1 MKIINKIVSC
11 ILAFMLLAAN
21 FTIGVYAETPKTT
34 NDDYRQYEARV
45 LHDLGIIDADMQTEQ
60 NMSRAEFAGIFT
72 KFMNVNADTAVTMED
87 VADVENEYVYA
98 PSIRLMLDR
107 GYMSLD
113 AKKNFF
119 PSSAVTYA
127 DTAMALVKA
136 LGYEPYVSAKGVNA
150 YGYINCA
157 KQIGIKLT
165 GKSSEDA
172 LTYSDVIHLLFSALE
187 VSLLEPKTYSSNKI
201 EYTNRN
207 GETPLSAW
215 HDIYVTNGILYNIES
230 GTASLSVDSIGKKA
244 VRIGDGIYSVGQ
256 VKAAEFLG
264 YAVKGYYYGGNR
276 TPENEL
282 VSVIPLCGKNKIT
295 SIDAEDIVSY
305 KGNVLTVNN
314 GNRNKQYDISPATDV
329 IYNGEA
335 VSYENRDKAL
345 NIDCGTVLIN
355 KVNFDGMDSV
365 VIVTAYENYV
375 VGAIDKEKQIIY
387 DKLDNNRSLSLRDDD
402 SNVKITETDGKI
414 INLENLN
421 VGDVLT
427 VAASLGSMRI
437 EVIRSNQ
444 KIIGN
449 IFERGKE
456 GTKDE
461 YIKIDGTTYYVAK
474 NYRDSKVERP
484 NLNTPVSVA
493 LDPWGK
499 AADIIPTNVGGY
511 KIGILKAVAKPQ
523 ELSDKGLSMKVFD
536 LDGKMKVYEATER
549 VVIDNYRTKNAE
561 EAENALIAVTGI
573 SVYQPIRYLLNSKGL
588 ISNIDTTYYN
598 EAAGESEQSLR
609 YIWRS
614 YKDDYTTRGYGTDI
628 QYMYWA
634 NRNFGRKFFAGQ
646 WMTLMKLPRQNTADD
661 KFFITES
668 DWISG
673 RYYYVDALAVGRDNF
688 CADLVIQYYD
698 AAEGSTEGQ
707 TIRYGLVTEVV
718 YAMDDDG
725 GTAYRI
731 SYVDGYGGGTRT
743 RFVDSSCS
751 ITDAA
756 SVRPGDTNTYQI
768 SEGDF
773 VCFSTDAAEMIA
785 KAEVIYDAETGM
797 WASDLPHIRADRTEG
812 IVNCNMEVNELFHG
826 YVLQNETSYMRLS
839 GEKPQELT
847 DSVMDNA
854 YVFRTANATVYKYN
868 SRKGKLVAVDA
879 SEIIP
884 FEYSYGD
891 CSEVITGDLGG
902 MTPFVVIYN

>member
-1 MKIINKIVSC
+1 MKKINKIVSC
-11 ILAFMLLAAN
+11 ILTVMLIVTN
-21 FTIGVYAETPKTT
+21 FTVGVYAKTEKT
-34 NDDYRQYEARV
+34 VSDDYRQYEARV
-45 LHDLGIIDADMQTEQ
+45 LHDLGIIDTDMQIEQ
-60 NMSRAEFAGIFT
+60 NMSRAEFAGVFA
-72 KFMNVNADTAVTMED
+72 KFMNINADTAVNMAD
-87 VADVENEYVYA
+87 VADIEDEYIYA

-113 AKKNFF
+113 GKKNFF
-119 PSSAVTYA
+119 PGSAVTYA
-127 DTAMALVKA
+127 DAAMALVKA
-136 LGYEPYVSAKGVNA
+136 LGYEPYVSAKGISA
-150 YGYINCA
+150 YGYIDCA
-157 KQIGIKLT
+157 MQIDIELA
-165 GKSSEDA
+165 GKGEKDS
-172 LTYSDVIHLLFSALE
+172 LTYGDVIHLLFSALE
-187 VSLLEPKTYSSNKI
+187 VSILEARTYSSEKI
-201 EYTNRN
+201 EYTNRA
-207 GETPLSAW
+207 GKTPLSEW
-215 HDIYVTNGILYNIES
+215 HDVYVTKGILYNIEN
-230 GTASLSVDSIGKKA
+230 GTASVTVDKIGKEA

-282 VSVIPLCGKNKIT
+282 VSIIPLRGKNEIT

-305 KGNVLTVNN
+305 KDNVLTVNN

-355 KVNFDGMDSV
+355 EVNFDGVDSV

-375 VGAIDKEKQIIY
+375 VGAIDKEKQIVY
-387 DKLDNNRSLSLRDDD
+387 DKLDNNRSLSLRDDNSD
-402 SNVKITETDGKI
+402 VKIKETNGKI

-449 IFERGKE
+449 ISERGKE

-461 YIKIDGTTYYVAK
+461 YIKIDGITYSVAK
-474 NYRDSKVERP
+474 NYRDSKTERL
-484 NLNTPVSVA
+484 NLNAPVSVT
-493 LDPWGK
+493 LDTWGK
-499 AADIIPTNVGGY
+499 VADISDVDMSGY
-511 KIGILKAVAKPQ
+511 KIGILKTVGILDH
-523 ELSDKGLSMKVFD
+523 LSPERLSMRIFD
-536 LDGKMKVYEATER
+536 RDGKMRVYESIDR
-549 VVIDNYRTKNAE
+549 VVIDNYRTKTAE
-561 EAENALIAVTGI
+561 EAKNVLESVTGI
-573 SVYQPIRYLLNSKGL
+573 SVYQPIRYLLNSEGL
-588 ISNIDTTYYN
+588 VSNIDTTYYN

-634 NRNFGRKFFAGQ
+634 NKNFGRKFFAGQ
-646 WMTLMKLPRQNTADD
+646 WATLMKLPRQNTADN
-661 KFFITES
+661 KFFVTEAE
-668 DWISG
+668 WVSG

-688 CADLVIQYYD
+688 CADVVIQYYD

-707 TIRYGLVTEVV
+707 TLRYGLVTEVV

-731 SYVDGYGGGTRT
+731 SYIDGYGGGTRT
-743 RFVDSSCS
+743 EFVDSDCS

-756 SVRPGDTNTYQI
+756 SVKPGDTNTYQI

-773 VCFSTDAAEMIA
+773 VRFSTGAGDMIVNA
-785 KAEVIYDAETGM
+785 QVIYDAETGM
-797 WASDLPHIRADRTEG
+797 WASDLPHIRDDRTEG

-826 YVLQNETSYMRLS
+826 YVLQNENSYIRLS
-839 GEKPQELT
+839 GEKPDNVT
-847 DSVMDNA
+847 DSIMDSA
-854 YVFRTANATVYKYN
+854 YVFKITNATVYKYN
-868 SRKGKLVAVDA
+868 SRTGKLVAVDA

-902 MTPFVVIYN
+902 LTPFVVIYN

>member
-113 AKKNFF
+113 EKKNFF
-119 PSSAVTYA
+119 PGSAVTYA
-127 DTAMALVKA
+127 DAAMALVKA
-136 LGYEPYVSAKGVNA
+136 LGYEPYVSAKGINA

-157 KQIGIKLT
+157 MQIDIKLA
-165 GKSSEDA
+165 GKSDKDA
-172 LTYSDVIHLLFSALE
+172 LTYGDVIHLLFSALE
-187 VSLLEPKTYSSNKI
+187 VSILEPKTYSSEKI
-201 EYTNRN
+201 EYTNRT
-207 GETPLSAW
+207 GKTPLSAW
-215 HDIYVTNGILYNIES
+215 RDIYVTQGILYNFEN
-230 GTASLSVDSIGKKA
+230 GTASISVSSIGEKC
-244 VRIGDGIYSVGQ
+244 VRIGNEIYSIGEVN
-256 VKAAEFLG
+256 AAEFLG
-264 YAVKGYYYGGNR
+264 YAVKGYYYGGNK

-282 VSVIPLCGKNKIT
+282 VSVIPLRGKNEIT
-295 SIDAEDIVSY
+295 SIDAKDIVRY
-305 KGNVLTVNN
+305 KDNVLIVKS
-314 GNRNKQYDISPATDV
+314 GNRNKKYNISPATDI

-335 VSYENRDKAL
+335 VNYENRDKAL

-355 KVNFDGMDSV
+355 KVNFEGVNSV

-375 VGAIDKEKQIIY
+375 VGAIDKDKQIVY
-387 DKLDNNRSLSLRDDD
+387 DKLDNNRNLDLLGDD
-402 SNVKITETDGKI
+402 SSVKLTETNGNIIDFESLKI
-414 INLENLN
+414 
-421 VGDVLT
+421 GDVLT
-427 VAASLGSMRI
+427 VAASLSSMRI
-437 EVIRSNQ
+437 EVIRSDQ
-444 KIIGN
+444 KISGN
-449 IFERGKE
+449 ISERGGE
-456 GTKDE
+456 GTNDE

-499 AADIIPTNVGGY
+499 AADISAVNVSGY
-511 KIGILKAVAKPQ
+511 KIGILKSVWILDD
-523 ELSDKGLSMKVFD
+523 LSREGLSMKIFD
-536 LDGKMKVYEATER
+536 RDGKMKVYEAIDR
-549 VVIDNYRTKNAE
+549 VVIDNYRTKTAE
-561 EAENALIAVTGI
+561 EAKNVLTAVTGM
-573 SVYQPIRYLLNSKGL
+573 SVYQPIRYLLNSEGL
-588 ISNIDTTYYN
+588 VSNIDTTYYN

-614 YKDDYTTRGYGTDI
+614 YENDYTTRGYGTDI
-628 QYMYWA
+628 QYMHWA
-634 NRNFGRKFFAGQ
+634 NNNFGRKFFAGQ
-646 WMTLMKLPRQNTADD
+646 GTTLMKLPRQNTADD
-661 KFFITES
+661 KCFITEAE
-668 DWISG
+668 WVSG

-688 CADLVIQYYD
+688 CADVVIQYYD
-698 AAEGSTEGQ
+698 ATEDSTEGQ

-718 YAMDDDG
+718 YAIDDEG
-725 GTAYRI
+725 ETAYRI
-731 SYVDGYGGGTRT
+731 SYIDAYGGGTRT
-743 RFVDSSCS
+743 RFVDSKCS

-756 SVRPGDTNTYQI
+756 SIKQGDTNTYRI
-768 SEGDF
+768 SEGEF
-773 VCFSTDAAEMIA
+773 VCFSTDVAEMIV

-797 WASDLPHIRADRTEG
+797 WASDLPHIRDDRAEG

-826 YVLQNETSYMRLS
+826 YVLQNGNSYIRLT
-839 GEKPQELT
+839 GEKPVNVT
-847 DSVMDNA
+847 DSVMDSA
-854 YVFRTANATVYKYN
+854 YVFNIANATVYKYI
-868 SRKGKLVAVDA
+868 SRRGKLVAVDA

-884 FEYSYGD
+884 LEYSYGD

-902 MTPFVVIYN
+902 LTPFVVIYN

>member
-136 LGYEPYVSAKGVNA
+136 LGYEPYVSAKGISA

-165 GKSSEDA
+165 GKGEKDS
-172 LTYSDVIHLLFSALE
+172 LTYGDVIHLLFSALE
-187 VSLLEPKTYSSNKI
+187 VNILEPKSYSAGDT
-201 EYTNRN
+201 EYTNRS

-215 HDIYVTNGILYNIES
+215 YNVYVTEGIMYNVER
-230 GTASLSVDSIGKKA
+230 GTASLIYESMDNED
-244 VRIGDGIYSVGQ
+244 VRIGENTYSVG
-256 VKAAEFLG
+256 KANAAEFLG
-264 YAVKGYYYGGNR
+264 CAVKGYYYGNGTNA
-276 TPENEL
+276 ENEL
-282 VSVIPLCGKNKIT
+282 VSVIPLYGRNDIT
-295 SIDAEDIVSY
+295 IIEAEDIVSFE
-305 KGNVLTVNN
+305 KNILSVETGK
-314 GNRNKQYDISPATDV
+314 NKKNYNISPSFDI

-335 VSYENRDKAL
+335 VSAENRKKAFDIE
-345 NIDCGTVLIN
+345 NGTVLIN
-355 KVNFDGMDSV
+355 KVNYAGVDTV
-365 VIVTAYENYV
+365 VIVNAYDNYV
-375 VGAIDKEKQIIY
+375 VGTIDKSSKTIY
-387 DKLDNNRSLSLRDDD
+387 DKLNNNKKLEL
-402 SNVKITETDGKI
+402 NEAVKTIKITEADGKI
-414 INLENLN
+414 IDFESIKD
-421 VGDVLT
+421 GDVLS
-427 VAASLGSMRI
+427 VAESLGSKRI
-437 EVIRSNQ
+437 NIVRSSKTIR
-444 KIIGN
+444 GN
-449 IFERGKE
+449 LSERGAV
-456 GTKDE
+456 GTNNE
-461 YIKIDGTTYYVAK
+461 YIKLDGVTYYVAK
-474 NYRDSKVERP
+474 NYRDSNTNSI
-484 NLNTPVSVA
+484 NLNSVVSIS

-499 AADIIPTNVGGY
+499 VADISAVSSTGY
-511 KIGILKAVAKPQ
+511 KIAILKAVAIPNGID
-523 ELSDKGLSMKVFD
+523 SKGLSMKIFD
-536 LDGKMKVYEATER
+536 RDGKMSVYKAIDR
-549 VVIDNYRTKNAE
+549 VVIDNYRTKDAE
-561 EAENALIAVTGI
+561 DAERVLTEVTGI
-573 SVYQPIRYLLNSKGL
+573 SVYQPIRYILNSEGL
-588 ISNIDTTYYN
+588 IANIDTTYYN
-598 EAAGESEQSLR
+598 ESAGESEESLR

-614 YKDDYTTRGYGTDI
+614 YKNDYTTRGYGTDI

-634 NRNFGRKFFAGQ
+634 NKNFGRKFFADQ

-668 DWISG
+668 EWVSG

-688 CADLVIQYYD
+688 CADVVIQYYD
-698 AAEGSTEGQ
+698 ATEGSTEGQ
-707 TIRYGLVTEVV
+707 TIRYGLVTDVV
-718 YAMDDDG
+718 YALDDDG
-725 GTAYRI
+725 GSAYRI
-731 SYVDGYGGGTRT
+731 SYIDAYGGGTRT

-756 SVRPGDTNTYQI
+756 SIKQGDENTYRI

-826 YVLQNETSYMRLS
+826 YVLQNGTSYIRLT
-839 GEKPQELT
+839 GEKPVDVT
-847 DSVMDNA
+847 DSVMDSA
-854 YVFRTANATVYKYN
+854 YVFHIANSKIYKYD
-868 SRKGKLVAVDA
+868 SRRAKLVAVDA

-884 FEYSYGD
+884 FEYSYAD
-891 CSEVITGDLGG
+891 CAEVVTGDLGG
-902 MTPFVVIYN
+902 LTPFVVIYN